1 MSYLTDRKR
10 ATGLGSSKSGTAHHW
25 QMMIGSTALIILVP
39 LFVYVLGSAIGLA
52 YEDAIAHFARPFNA
66 IVTGLTITVGLIH
79 FRHGVQIM
87 LEDYVH
93 GHTRTYL
100 IAGAACLSYGLIA
113 VALFALARIAL

>member
-10 ATGLGSSKSGTAHHW
+10 ATGLGSSKSGTAHHL
-25 QMMIGSTALIILVP
+25 QTMIGAVALALLVP
-39 LFVYVLGSAIGLA
+39 LFVYAFGSAIGLS
-52 YEDAIAHFARPFNA
+52 YEDAIAHFAKPFNA
-66 IVTGLTITVGLIH
+66 IITGLTITVAMMH

-100 IAGAACLSYGLIA
+100 IAGAACLSYGTIA